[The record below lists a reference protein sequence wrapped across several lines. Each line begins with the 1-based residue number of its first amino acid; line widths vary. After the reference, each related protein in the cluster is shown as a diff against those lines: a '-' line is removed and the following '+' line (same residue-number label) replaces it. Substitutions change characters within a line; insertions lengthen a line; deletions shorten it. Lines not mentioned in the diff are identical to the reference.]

1 MLARSVCS
9 RLTIGGDRTTVDEEE
24 MTQNPRTPYRGA
36 RRVLYSGA
44 LLFALAGS
52 ISGRCTAQ
60 QPPAKKSVPS
70 EGARLYKANCAV
82 CHGNDG
88 KGNGPPPESSPFT
101 EPPPDLTTLAKRHEG
116 KFPDQYVE
124 LVLRNGTSAPNH
136 GPAEMP
142 VWGTIFKA
150 TTKSDEAKVSARI
163 QNLISYLKS
172 IQAK

>member
-1 MLARSVCS
+1 MKNRRIL
-9 RLTIGGDRTTVDEEE
+9 
-24 MTQNPRTPYRGA
+24 YRVAG
-36 RRVLYSGA
+36 RVLYSA
-44 LLFALAGS
+44 AMLLALAGLT
-52 ISGRCTAQ
+52 GDRWAAQ
-60 QPPAKKSVPS
+60 QTPPTKKSAPTA
-70 EGARLYKANCAV
+70 GARLYKANCAV

-116 KFPDQYVE
+116 KFPDEYVE
-124 LVLRNGTSAPNH
+124 LVLRNGTPAPQH

-150 TTKSDEAKVSARI
+150 ATKSDQAQISARI

-172 IQAK
+172 IQVK

>member
-1 MLARSVCS
+1 MLARSA
-9 RLTIGGDRTTVDEEE
+9 RTGLTIGGDRTTVGGD
-24 MTQNPRTPYRGA
+24 MMRNSRTPDRGT
-36 RRVLYSGA
+36 RRVLYSA
-44 LLFALAGS
+44 AMVFALAGS
-52 ISGRCTAQ
+52 MSGRCAAQ
-60 QPPAKKSVPS
+60 QPPAKKAVPS
-70 EGARLYKANCAV
+70 AGARLYKANCAV

-101 EPPPDLTTLAKRHEG
+101 GPPPDLTTLTKRHDG
-116 KFPDQYVE
+116 KFPDEYVE
-124 LVLRNGTSAPNH
+124 LVLRNGTPAPNH

-150 TTKSDEAKVSARI
+150 TTNSDKAQVSARI